1 MEATSL
7 LNISDLCLDV
17 QLDDGI
23 GRALDRVTLQIKQ
36 GESLGIVGESGC
48 GKSLTALSVMNLLD
62 SNLHIASGSITFEAR
77 DMQKL
82 DRNTIRKMRGDE
94 IAMIFQEPMTSLNPV
109 FTIGHQLVE
118 AITLHRDMNRKE
130 ARKTAIQVLDEVG
143 IPSPKSRLK
152 QYPHNLSGGMRQR
165 VMIAMALSCEPKLLI
180 ADEPTTALDVTIQ
193 AQILRLM
200 RNLQQRRKMG
210 MMFITHD
217 LGVVAA
223 MCERVIVMYG
233 GQVVENA
240 SVRTIFKE
248 PLHPYTKGLISSIP
262 LVEGIIPDTLP
273 TIQGRVPSL
282 LNMQSGC
289 RFEPR
294 CDQASAICKQKKP
307 PVFQGGSTHH
317 EVACWL
323 YENTREGLSHDNQ

>member
-1 MEATSL
+1 MAEIPL
-7 LNISDLCLDV
+7 LNIRDLCLDV

-23 GRALDRVTLQIKQ
+23 GRALDRVSLQINQ

-48 GKSLTALSVMNLLD
+48 GKSLTALAVMSLLD
-62 SNLHIASGSITFEAR
+62 SNLRITSGSITFEDR
-77 DMQKL
+77 DLSTLKHSAL
-82 DRNTIRKMRGDE
+82 REMRGNE

-109 FTIGHQLVE
+109 FTIGHQLIE
-118 AITLHRDMNRKE
+118 AITLHRDLDKKA
-130 ARKTAIQVLDEVG
+130 ARKIAIQALDEVG
-143 IPSPKSRLK
+143 IPSPESRLK

-165 VMIAMALSCEPKLLI
+165 VMIAMALSCQPKLLI

-200 RNLQQRRKMG
+200 RDLQQRRKMG

-223 MCERVIVMYG
+223 MCERVVVMYG

-240 SVRTIFKE
+240 PVRTIFKE

-262 LVEGIIPDTLP
+262 LVDGPIPENLP
-273 TIQGRVPSL
+273 TIPGRVPSL
-282 LNMQSGC
+282 LNLQNGC

-294 CDQASAICKQKKP
+294 CKHAMDICRMEKP
-307 PVFQGGSTHH
+307 PVFEGGSSHH

-323 YENTREGLSHDNQ
+323 YGNDRDRVSNDNR

>member
-1 MEATSL
+1 MEATPL
-7 LNISDLCLDV
+7 LNIKDLCLDV

-23 GRALDRVTLQIKQ
+23 GRALDRVTLQINP

-48 GKSLTALSVMNLLD
+48 GKSLTALSVINLLD
-62 SNLHIASGSITFEAR
+62 SNLRITSGSITFEGR
-77 DMQKL
+77 DML
-82 DRNTIRKMRGDE
+82 TLNRNALRKMRGDE

-109 FTIGHQLVE
+109 FTIGHQLIE
-118 AITLHRDMNRKE
+118 AITLHRDINKKE
-130 ARKTAIQVLDEVG
+130 AQNLAIQVLDEVG

-165 VMIAMALSCEPKLLI
+165 VMIAMALSCRPKLLV

-200 RNLQQRRKMG
+200 RDLQKRRKMG

-240 SVRTIFKE
+240 QVRTIFKE

-262 LVEGIIPDTLP
+262 LVEGTIPETLP
-273 TIQGRVPSL
+273 TISGRVPSL
-282 LNMQSGC
+282 LNMQKGC
-289 RFEPR
+289 RFQPR
-294 CDQASAICKQKKP
+294 CDQAMEICKRKKP

-323 YENTREGLSHDNQ
+323 YGNNEEGLTNDNR